1 MRRAVIVL
9 VGALL
14 TACAAPAPDVTF
26 VGGTADGTLSVAV
39 TVHDGRATGFT
50 TDGDAGVWFDGVVT
64 GGLLDLRAA
73 DGTELR
79 GGVHGRVVHGGV
91 VPAGGG
97 DDRSFV
103 AVRADDPAGLY
114 RADAVDADGAL
125 TWIRFPDGTSRGAPA
140 PGPDLVVDGVHFGPP
155 TRVVTRP

>member
-1 MRRAVIVL
+1 MVVAVLLGVL
-9 VGALL
+9 S
-14 TACAAPAPDVTF
+14 ACAAPEPPVPDTTY
-26 VGGTADGTLSVAV
+26 VGGSADGAFSVAV

-50 TDGDAGVWFDGVVT
+50 TDGRAGVWFDGVVT
-64 GGLLDLRAA
+64 AGLLDLTAA
-73 DGTELR
+73 DGSGLR

-114 RADAVDADGAL
+114 RAEPVTGDGAL
-125 TWIRFPDGTSRGAPA
+125 TWIRFPDGTSRGATLIAGTSAPA
-140 PGPDLVVDGVHFGPP
+140 PEPAAG
-155 TRVVTRP
+155 